1 MMKEKGM
8 RNNSATADENHGVE
22 LDFARE
28 CLDQVESAIA
38 NLRQQYGPA
47 LRGILMSS
55 GASESET
62 NDILTNLW
70 TDCTVNHETRR
81 PRLEGYW
88 GQCSLMTF
96 LKTVCMNEFVD
107 RKRREC
113 RWRKIEEGS
122 GNTASVRDS
131 LYKSQGGNSPSEAVD
146 GSLLAIMQAALL
158 KAFDQCPA
166 QAMVVL
172 QLVFIQGM
180 TQRQVAKLWGCHEA
194 KISRMLDSAM
204 ERIAAETLRAVK
216 QADPWLNLNW
226 QDFLELCDGAGLSLF
241 SEES

>member
-1 MMKEKGM
+1 MK
-8 RNNSATADENHGVE
+8 RRPDNSATVDDNHSVE

-28 CLDQVESAIA
+28 CLDQDESAIA
-38 NLRQQYGPA
+38 NLRHQYGPA
-47 LRGILMSS
+47 LRGILISS
-55 GASESET
+55 GASEIEA
-62 NDILTNLW
+62 DDVLTNLW

-96 LKTVCMNEFVD
+96 LKTVCMNAFVD
-107 RKRREC
+107 RKRREI
-113 RWRKIEEGS
+113 RWRKIEEGAD
-122 GNTASVRDS
+122 GTARVGDS
-131 LYKSQGGNSPSEAVD
+131 LYGEQEGNSPFDAPD

-204 ERIAAETLRAVK
+204 DQIAADTVRAVK
-216 QADPWLNLNW
+216 QADPWLNLKW
-226 QDFLELCDGAGLSLF
+226 EDFLELCDGAGLPLF

>member
-1 MMKEKGM
+1 MMKEKRRRG
-8 RNNSATADENHGVE
+8 NSATADENHGVE

-28 CLDQVESAIA
+28 CLDQNESAIS
-38 NLRQQYGPA
+38 NLRHQYGAA
-47 LRGILMSS
+47 LRGILTSS
-55 GASESET
+55 GASESEA

-107 RKRREC
+107 RKRREN

-122 GNTASVRDS
+122 GGSACVGDS
-131 LYKSQGGNSPSEAVD
+131 LYGSQERNSPCEVVD
-146 GSLLAIMQAALL
+146 GSLFAIMQAALL

-166 QAMVVL
+166 QHMVIL

-180 TQRQVAKLWGCHEA
+180 TQRQVAGLWGCHET

-204 ERIAAETLRAVK
+204 ERIAADTLRAVK
-216 QADPWLNLNW
+216 QADPWLNLKW
-226 QDFLELCDGAGLSLF
+226 DDFLELCDGAGLSLF
-241 SEES
+241 SEKS